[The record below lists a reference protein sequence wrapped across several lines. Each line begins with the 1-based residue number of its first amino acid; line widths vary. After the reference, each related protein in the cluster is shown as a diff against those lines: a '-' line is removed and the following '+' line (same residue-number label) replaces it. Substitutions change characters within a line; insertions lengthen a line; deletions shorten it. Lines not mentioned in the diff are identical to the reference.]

1 VTIKDYL
8 ATTGR
13 EVDEPAPPA
22 RARREHRS
30 VVKPKP
36 WRRYEALI
44 FGTIAVTLF
53 LLTWQ
58 AAAVANQTAKWMPA
72 LFLPS
77 PTDTGDAFLKLFTD
91 PRQNI
96 WADLGTSGFE
106 FATGYIAASIF
117 GLLLGIG
124 MGWYTRL
131 QYALDP
137 FVNFLYA
144 TPRVALIPL
153 FIIWLG
159 IDWQSKVAV
168 IFLGALFPMII
179 NTMAGVRNTDAALLR
194 VARSFGAP
202 EMLTFRR
209 VVLPGAVPFIL
220 TGLRLGVGHALT
232 GVVVAELVA
241 ARHGVGKLI
250 SDFGVTFQT
259 PKMFAAIIFIAGTGV
274 LLTWT
279 LQRIENR
286 FQTWRPQIKS

>member
-1 VTIKDYL
+1 MSIKEIDTVL
-8 ATTGR
+8 PTTRGETGIR
-13 EVDEPAPPA
+13 E
-22 RARREHRS
+22 RRS
-30 VVKPKP
+30 VVKPRRWK
-36 WRRYEALI
+36 RYEALI
-44 FGTIAVTLF
+44 IGTV
-53 LLTWQ
+53 
-58 AAAVANQTAKWMPA
+58 AVAAFSTTWHFVAVARIVPV
-72 LFLPS
+72 LFLPG
-77 PTDTGDAFLKLFTD
+77 PVDVGEALVKLFTD

-106 FATGYIAASIF
+106 FGTGYVAASIS
-117 GLLLGIG
+117 GLLLGIV
-124 MGWYTRL
+124 MGWYTRV

-144 TPRVALIPL
+144 TPRIVLVPL
-153 FIIWLG
+153 FIIWFG

-168 IFLGALFPMII
+168 IYLGALFPMII

-194 VARSFGAP
+194 VARSFGAS
-202 EMLTFRR
+202 ETLIFRR

-250 SDFGVTFQT
+250 SDYGTTFQT
-259 PKMFAAIIFIAGTGV
+259 PKMFAAVMFIAGTGV
-274 LLTWT
+274 LLTWL

-286 FQTWRPQIKS
+286 FQSWRPQIKS